1 MLIAATQ
8 SRPGRM
14 PKITERRSYAN
25 KSLGKEFASNTSLR
39 RRVAKWTAECH
50 QNAFLPLRF
59 MCRGRKKRRLQFTIW
74 MSGTGNVR
82 RAIHWLFSG
91 IVSVILIVQLS
102 FERWTLE
109 KHSIFGE

>member
-1 MLIAATQ
+1 MD
-8 SRPGRM
+8 GRM
-14 PKITERRSYAN
+14 PPKCI
-25 KSLGKEFASNTSLR
+25 FASAIHVSR
-39 RRVAKWTAECH
+39 
-50 QNAFLPLRF
+50 P
-59 MCRGRKKRRLQFTIW
+59 KKRRLQFTIW

-91 IVSVILIVQLS
+91 IVSVILIVQLT

>member
-1 MLIAATQ
+1 LVSTNEKIMLIAARQ

-59 MCRGRKKRRLQFTIW
+59 MCRGRQKTAAVHDLDERQRERPQSNSLD
-74 MSGTGNVR
+74 
-82 RAIHWLFSG
+82 
-91 IVSVILIVQLS
+91 VQWDYVGYS
-102 FERWTLE
+102 DRPVKF
-109 KHSIFGE
+109 

>member
-1 MLIAATQ
+1 MPI
-8 SRPGRM
+8 SR
-14 PKITERRSYAN
+14 SA
-25 KSLGKEFASNTSLR
+25 KSLHRTLPCA
-39 RRVAKWTAECH
+39 AELQNGR
-50 QNAFLPLRF
+50 QNATKMHFCL
-59 MCRGRKKRRLQFTIW
+59 CDSCVAAEKRRLQFTIW